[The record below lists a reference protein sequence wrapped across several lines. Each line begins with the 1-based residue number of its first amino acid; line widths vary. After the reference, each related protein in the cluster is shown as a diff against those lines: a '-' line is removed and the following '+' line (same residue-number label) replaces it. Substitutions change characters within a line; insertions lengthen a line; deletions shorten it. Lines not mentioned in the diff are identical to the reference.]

1 MYFFTKMC
9 HENIHVNSF
18 RENRGG
24 GKKVTKMRKIDKMD
38 YIIVNINKRIQRKKR
53 ERIYEY
59 LKN

>member
-1 MYFFTKMC
+1 
-9 HENIHVNSF
+9 
-18 RENRGG
+18 
-24 GKKVTKMRKIDKMD
+24 MRKIDKMD

>member
-18 RENRGG
+18 RENRG

-38 YIIVNINKRIQRKKR
+38 YIIVNINKRMQRKKR